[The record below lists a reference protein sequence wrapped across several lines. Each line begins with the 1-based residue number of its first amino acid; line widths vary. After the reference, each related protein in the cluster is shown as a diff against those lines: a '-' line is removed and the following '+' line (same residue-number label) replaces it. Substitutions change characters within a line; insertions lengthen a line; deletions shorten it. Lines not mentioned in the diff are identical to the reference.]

1 MDAGSRSAAAQASRT
16 RSNAALVSP
25 RLWNGRLNSSA
36 YRDPASMTYS
46 AAQVVCC
53 GKTPDELKRRADN
66 IGREVD
72 ELREHGLAGTPDEI
86 AAKIAEFASLGAS
99 RMYLQVLDLADLDHL
114 ELLAGLIP
122 AVR

>member
-1 MDAGSRSAAAQASRT
+1 
-16 RSNAALVSP
+16 
-25 RLWNGRLNSSA
+25 
-36 YRDPASMTYS
+36 MTYS

-53 GKTPDELKRRADN
+53 ARTPEELKRRADN

-86 AAKIAEFASLGAS
+86 ATKIAQFTGIGAT
-99 RMYLQVLDLADLDHL
+99 RMYLQVLDLSDLEHL
-114 ELLAGLIP
+114 ELLAELIP